1 MSIRFGYRV
10 ALAVAVLLLA
20 VGAGFVPLL
29 DPDEARFARG
39 SVEML
44 RSHDLVV
51 PHFEGRPRLAKPPLI
66 HWIQSAIFS
75 VLGAKEWTAR
85 LPAILASLGSLLLL
99 GRLARRSFGE
109 EGALWAVV
117 ILASM
122 PLVIILGRSGTL
134 DALLA
139 LHVLAVV
146 ALDLGRKRDGK
157 RPDYHGLVTG
167 CLLGLAFLIKGPVG
181 VVLPLLI
188 LLAGR
193 TASGGEI
200 LPRWRTAVQAL
211 AGWCLVVLP
220 WGVFFVRR
228 VGVDAVLSTLRV
240 EVAER
245 YFGGTTHVE
254 PPWFYVPVILV
265 GFLPWAAPLIV
276 AIGRVIAGYRD
287 PATRTARYAA
297 AGLLAGL
304 LFFSLGQGKLPSYIL
319 PLAPLAALLVAWEL
333 GQELRRPGAR
343 ILGSSLLAAT
353 LGAFA
358 VAFGIAGATRLDG
371 VPRLVSWI
379 GCVLY
384 GFATLAT
391 VPALLARRT
400 RRVYGIA
407 AVAAGLFLA
416 VLLAVLLPHTARART
431 AAYLIEAVPRIR
443 SAQTVIVVDMKVP
456 SLTYYLD
463 RIPEQV
469 DMAHLDRRLESDDA
483 PLFVFDEVDLP
494 QVTPFARNRLREVG
508 RQGKYIVY
516 EKI

>member
-1 MSIRFGYRV
+1 MNVRLAYRA

-51 PHFEGRPRLAKPPLI
+51 PHFEGQPRLVKPPLI

-75 VLGAKEWTAR
+75 VFGAQEWTAR

-99 GRLARRSFGE
+99 GRLARRRFGE
-109 EGALWAVV
+109 EGAFWAVV
-117 ILASM
+117 VLASM
-122 PLVIILGRSGTL
+122 PLVMILGRSGTL

-146 ALDLGRKRDGK
+146 ALDMGRKPGDE
-157 RPDYHGLVTG
+157 RPDYHGFVTG

-181 VVLPLLI
+181 TVLPLLI

-193 TASGGEI
+193 TASGAAI
-200 LPRWRTAVQAL
+200 LPRVFTAVQAF

-220 WGVFFVRR
+220 WGVAFIRR

-240 EVAER
+240 EAAER
-245 YFGGTTHVE
+245 YFDGTVHVE
-254 PPWFYVPVILV
+254 PAWFYAPVMLV
-265 GFLPWAAPLIV
+265 GFLPWAAPLVV
-276 AIGRVIAGYRD
+276 AIGRVVAGYRD
-287 PATRTARYAA
+287 PATRMPRYAA
-297 AGLLAGL
+297 AGLLVGL
-304 LFFSLGQGKLPSYIL
+304 LFFSMGQGKLPSYIL

-358 VAFGIAGATRLDG
+358 VAFGIAGATRLEG
-371 VPRLVSWI
+371 LPRVVSWT
-379 GCVLY
+379 GCALY
-384 GFATLAT
+384 GLATLANT
-391 VPALLARRT
+391 RLPYRR
-400 RRVYGIA
+400 
-407 AVAAGLFLA
+407 
-416 VLLAVLLPHTARART
+416 
-431 AAYLIEAVPRIR
+431 
-443 SAQTVIVVDMKVP
+443 
-456 SLTYYLD
+456 
-463 RIPEQV
+463 
-469 DMAHLDRRLESDDA
+469 
-483 PLFVFDEVDLP
+483 
-494 QVTPFARNRLREVG
+494 
-508 RQGKYIVY
+508 
-516 EKI
+516 